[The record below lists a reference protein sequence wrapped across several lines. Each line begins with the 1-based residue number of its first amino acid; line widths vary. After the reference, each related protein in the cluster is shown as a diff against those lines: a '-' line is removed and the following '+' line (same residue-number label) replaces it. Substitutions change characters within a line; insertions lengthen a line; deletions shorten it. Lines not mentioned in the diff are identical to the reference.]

1 MYDDTC
7 RFLAENFSADFAS
20 WLLGEAITLTEIKP
34 SELSLDPI
42 RADALILLESDESVL
57 HLEFQTHP
65 DPEIPFRMFD
75 YRARVYR
82 RYRDK
87 TMRQVVIYLKQTG
100 SALVQQTSFRLERT
114 RHDFDVIRLWEQP
127 DHLFLQYPGLIPFA
141 ALGQTA
147 DPEATLRQVAQAVNQ
162 ISNPATQAN
171 LTAASAILA
180 GLRLENEVIYRVLR
194 RDIMQESTI
203 YRSIQAEAEAR
214 AELRKQREIAL
225 NFLRDRLSVEAVAS
239 GTGLSIE
246 EVQQL
251 QQQINTSP
259 QN

>member
-1 MYDDTC
+1 
-7 RFLAENFSADFAS
+7 
-20 WLLGEAITLTEIKP
+20 
-34 SELSLDPI
+34 
-42 RADALILLESDESVL
+42 
-57 HLEFQTHP
+57 
-65 DPEIPFRMFD
+65 
-75 YRARVYR
+75 
-82 RYRDK
+82 
-87 TMRQVVIYLKQTG
+87 
-100 SALVQQTSFRLERT
+100 
-114 RHDFDVIRLWEQP
+114 VIRLWEQP

>member
-87 TMRQVVIYLKQTG
+87 TMQQVVIYLKQTG

-114 RHDFDVIRLWEQP
+114 RHD
-127 DHLFLQYPGLIPFA
+127 
-141 ALGQTA
+141 
-147 DPEATLRQVAQAVNQ
+147 
-162 ISNPATQAN
+162 
-171 LTAASAILA
+171 
-180 GLRLENEVIYRVLR
+180 
-194 RDIMQESTI
+194 
-203 YRSIQAEAEAR
+203 
-214 AELRKQREIAL
+214 
-225 NFLRDRLSVEAVAS
+225 
-239 GTGLSIE
+239 GTGLLAGRTPQATAS
-246 EVQQL
+246 QQF
-251 QQQINTSP
+251 
-259 QN
+259 